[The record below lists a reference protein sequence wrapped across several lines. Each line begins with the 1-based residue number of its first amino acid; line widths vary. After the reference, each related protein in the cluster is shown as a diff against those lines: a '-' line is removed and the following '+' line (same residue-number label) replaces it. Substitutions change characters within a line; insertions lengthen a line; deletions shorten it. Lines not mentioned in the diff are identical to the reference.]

1 MQFGVAWALKADA
14 RIISEAM
21 DAKRPVCDM
30 TVPLSWSVGRQCEQQ
45 AEKLIRDAVTLTL
58 CLTPR

>member
-30 TVPLSWSVGRQCEQQ
+30 TVPFSWSTGRQYKRQ
-45 AEKLIRDAVTLTL
+45 AEKLIRDDATLTL